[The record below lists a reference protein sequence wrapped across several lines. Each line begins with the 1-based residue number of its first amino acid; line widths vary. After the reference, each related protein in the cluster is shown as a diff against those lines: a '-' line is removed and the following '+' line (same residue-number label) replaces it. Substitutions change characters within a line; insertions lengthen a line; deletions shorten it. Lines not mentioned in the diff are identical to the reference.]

1 MSHNELKLNKHNF
14 RMIKNENEIENLLF
28 HVPTTSLYELDDN
41 GMSLINELENGT
53 LELNNTNKDDL
64 EMLASLGLI
73 GKEEPS
79 TYQEI
84 KNLPATTLILNVAS
98 GCNLSCT
105 YCYKEDLETLSNSG
119 NMTFETA
126 KLAIDQLYSGAK
138 DKKDFNVTF
147 FGGEPLG
154 NFALIQEVT
163 KYARDFFSQKG
174 ATVDFTMTT
183 NATLLTREIIE
194 FLKENKF
201 GITISMDGPASIH
214 NMNRLTNSG
223 GGSYEQVRKKV
234 KLLQSL
240 YKSERPVGARV
251 TLTAGITQIDEIWDH
266 LFNDL
271 GFDDVGFAPATAS
284 DNSRFNLSEFE
295 LVKVFNGFKTLGQK
309 YIDSA
314 IKGEFNGFS
323 NLHRIVGDIHA
334 GRKKKLPCGAGVGLL
349 SVSYKGDFD
358 LCHRFTGSDFTSFG
372 NVTTGLDKP
381 KLTNFIE
388 KRLNTNDG
396 DCATCHIR
404 NLCAG
409 GCYHESY
416 IKYNDPSKAV
426 LHYCDIMRDWIDYG
440 LYVYSVIREKNPEFF
455 DIYFNEEKG
464 DTNGLI

>member
-1 MSHNELKLNKHNF
+1 MSNNEFKVNKHNY
-14 RMIKNENEIENLLF
+14 RIIKNENENLLF
-28 HVPTTSLYELDDN
+28 HVPTTSLYELDTDGVN
-41 GMSLINELENGT
+41 LIS
-53 LELNNTNKDDL
+53 DL
-64 EMLASLGLI
+64 EKGNLEVNDSNKEDIAMLKSLGLFGI
-73 GKEEPS
+73 EEPS

-84 KNLPATTLILNVAS
+84 KNLPATTLILNIAS

-105 YCYKEDLETLSNSG
+105 YCYKEDLTTMKNSG
-119 NMTFETA
+119 NMTFQTA
-126 KLAIDQLYSGAK
+126 QSAIEHLYNGAK
-138 DKKDFNVTF
+138 DQKSFNVTF

-154 NFALIQEVT
+154 NFELIKEVT
-163 KYARDFFSQKG
+163 LYATQFFNEKE

-183 NATLLTREIIE
+183 NATLLTKEIIE
-194 FLKENKF
+194 FLKAYKF
-201 GITISMDGPASIH
+201 GITISMDGPEAIH
-214 NMNRLTNSG
+214 NKTRLTNSG
-223 GGSYEQVRKKV
+223 GGSYEQVKKKV

-240 YKSERPVGARV
+240 YTSERPIGARV
-251 TLTAGITQIDEIWDH
+251 TLTAGVTQIEEIWDH
-266 LFNDL
+266 LFNEL
-271 GFDDVGFAPATAS
+271 NFDDVGFAPATAS
-284 DNSRFNLSEFE
+284 DESIFNLSEKE
-295 LVKVFNGFKTLGQK
+295 LVTIFDGFKTLGK
-309 YIDSA
+309 RYIDSA
-314 IKGEFNGFS
+314 LKNEFNGFS

-358 LCHRFTGSDFTSFG
+358 LCHRFTGSDFTNFG
-372 NVTTGLDKP
+372 NVKTGLDKP
-381 KLTNFIE
+381 KLINFVE

-396 DCATCHIR
+396 DCSTCHIR

-416 IKYNDPSKAV
+416 MRYNDPTKAV